1 MWIDGLHEIEIIV
14 NFVIQGLGG
23 WLKTPMEAFSFLG
36 TENFYMFIAPA
47 LYWSVDAVLGLR
59 IGMMFLLSS
68 WLHSTLKL
76 VFHTPRPYWVDARI
90 DAYAAEGGFGLPSGH
105 ATTAAAVWGLF
116 AASVRKTWLKV
127 IFIALIFFIGFS
139 RLFLGVHYLSDVLGG
154 WLVGGLL
161 LLAFIKLEKP
171 VTRWAKRCSLRTLLV
186 VIFATS
192 LLMVFLIVIIQSSL
206 LSLALPSSWSET
218 ALAKTGEPIDPLNL
232 EGAFTLG
239 GTWLGL
245 VGGAAWYFRRWG
257 APITRGKPLQLL
269 LRYALGLVGVIIL
282 WFGLGQV
289 FPRGEDLTAYLLRYL
304 RYGLIGVWVSA
315 IAPLLFVRL
324 GLVKPA
330 SHKK

>member
-1 MWIDGLHEIEIIV
+1 MFIDWLHQVEVVI
-14 NFVIQGLGG
+14 NYFIQGWGD
-23 WLKTPMEAFSFLG
+23 WLKLPMQAFSFLG
-36 TENFYMFIAPA
+36 TENFYMFVAPA
-47 LYWSVDAVLGLR
+47 LYWCVDSILGLR

-68 WLHSTLKL
+68 GLHSILKL
-76 VFHTPRPYWVDARI
+76 VFHTPRPYWVDANVK
-90 DAYAAEGGFGLPSGH
+90 AFAAEAGFGLPSGH

-116 AASVRKTWLKV
+116 AASVRKNWLKT

-154 WLVGGLL
+154 WLAGGLL

-171 VTRWAKRCSLRTLLV
+171 VVRWAKHTSLAVLLAVIAAVSVFLV
-186 VIFATS
+186 V
-192 LLMVFLIVIIQSSL
+192 LMVLLQASL
-206 LSLALPSSWSET
+206 SGLALPPAWGQM
-218 ALAKTGEPIDPLNL
+218 ALTKTGEPIDPLNL

-257 APITRGKPLQLL
+257 APVTKGKPVQLL

-289 FPRGEDLTAYLLRYL
+289 FPRGDDLASFLLRYL
-304 RYGLIGVWVSA
+304 RYGLIGAWVSA

-324 GLVKPA
+324 GLVKPRD
-330 SHKK
+330 SKK